1 LFLKYWDNASTY
13 SDTDFSTGAFW
24 VQVHGLPL
32 DMTSEKNARS
42 IGSCFGDLLKIDYA
56 DSGLLCRKSFIRL
69 RVQINLMDPL
79 APGFTHR
86 RPPKEPTWI
95 QYKYERLFDFCCTC
109 GRLGH
114 LSFSCPVEPKP
125 LDSGFYGPLLK
136 VVPPKV
142 NLVDV
147 LIQSRTPARLVSPA
161 SGPSP
166 GFTFSYTTSVSK
178 SSILDTA
185 ITLGSEA
192 LSFLSSPVL
201 PALSST
207 TASPHP
213 SLISKSYDH
222 AAFNEKSPFVSKTAG
237 PLVASTSKFPL
248 VTNLFDFSTSSHSPI
263 SSSTFPSNTWP
274 HFPSFFSTNTPI

>member
-1 LFLKYWDNASTY
+1 LKYWDNASTY

-32 DMTSEKNARS
+32 DMTSEKDAHS

-95 QYKYERLFDFCCTC
+95 QYKYERLFDFCYTC

-147 LIQSRTPARLVSPA
+147 LIQSSTLRRLVLP
-161 SGPSP
+161 
-166 GFTFSYTTSVSK
+166 
-178 SSILDTA
+178 
-185 ITLGSEA
+185 
-192 LSFLSSPVL
+192 PVL
-201 PALSST
+201 LFHIPLQFRRAVFWILLLPWGLKPCLSYLHLSYLPFPRLLRLPT
-207 TASPHP
+207 HP
-213 SLISKSYDH
+213 
-222 AAFNEKSPFVSKTAG
+222 
-237 PLVASTSKFPL
+237 
-248 VTNLFDFSTSSHSPI
+248 
-263 SSSTFPSNTWP
+263 
-274 HFPSFFSTNTPI
+274 